1 MRILASK
8 RGCKSGIADHCKN
21 AVTGAARA
29 AAGPQRRP
37 MSGRRVSASG
47 VAVYLKSAK
56 ACTISACVFITNGP

>member
-21 AVTGAARA
+21 AVTGAARSRF
-29 AAGPQRRP
+29 AGPQRAHEWEARE
-37 MSGRRVSASG
+37 RLG

>member
-21 AVTGAARA
+21 AVTGAARRLCRSA
-29 AAGPQRRP
+29 AAPHEWEARERL
-37 MSGRRVSASG
+37 G